1 MDEKGFFSALWV
13 KRFGRWRVKTP
24 RIIQKVTERKMK
36 KRLLMTLM
44 TVAVA
49 MVAMAQRAITGKVI
63 ENDSQDPVPQTTV
76 RLLKTDS
83 TLVKGALTNQEGQF
97 SLQAPS
103 AGRYI
108 VQVTCVGF
116 KTYTKR
122 VNVSGDKNVQLG
134 TIALSPDAIMLKG
147 ATVTGNAAKV
157 TVKAD
162 TFVYNASAYRT
173 PEGSV
178 VEELVRRLPGAQ
190 VDDDGKVTING
201 QEVKKILIDGKEFM
215 TGDTKTAMKNLP
227 TSIVERVR
235 AYNQKSDQAR
245 VTGID
250 DGEEETV
257 LDFGVKKGMNRGQML
272 NVNLGAGTQDRYS
285 NRAFGGTQSENLKA
299 FGMMSAN
306 NVNDMGFPGGGGG
319 RFGGGRQ
326 GLTATKM
333 VGFNLNYEI
342 PKKLILDGSVR
353 WNHSDG
359 DAYVLKSTENFL
371 DGSTSTFGNS
381 RNQNYTRS
389 NNWDMRMRL
398 EWTPDTMTNIMFR
411 PQFTYGSNDGLSKG
425 YSLTF
430 DTDPYEY
437 GSDPLDNTTLQEK
450 MRQLGYFKNRNNDT
464 SLSYSDSKSAGARLQ
479 MNRKLSASGRNVTLT
494 LAGNYGDGM
503 SKSFTNNMVE
513 YFQLVNSAGSDS
525 TYQANRYAVTPTT
538 NWNYSVKALYS
549 EPILPRT
556 YLQFSYQYQY
566 KYSKSDR
573 GTYDLSN
580 VGADFFNVNAAYRGW
595 DNYLDLLGNASLDS
609 YRDSKL
615 SRYSEY
621 KNYIHTADVMLR
633 VVRNDYNLN
642 VGVQVVP
649 QKSHFIQDYQNL
661 HADTTRTVTNITPTA
676 DFRWKISQ
684 LSQLRFTYRGR
695 TSQPSMSD
703 LLDIT
708 DDSNPLNVQKG
719 NPGLKPS
726 FTQNFRLFYNNYIQN
741 HQRSIMAHVNFS
753 MTDNSI
759 SNMVTYD
766 KTTGGRTT
774 RPENINGNWNA
785 SGMFMFNTALDSAAF
800 FNVNT
805 FTTVNYSNSVGYVS
819 VDQADSQKSTTRT
832 MTLGERLATSY
843 RNDWLEIELNGSLN
857 YMRARSE
864 LQSSNNLDTWT
875 YSYGASLMLTA
886 PWGTQLSSGLN
897 MNSRRGFND
906 SSMNTNELIWN
917 AQVSQSFLRG
927 NALTVSLQLYD
938 ILHQQSTFSRTV
950 NAMQR
955 ADTEY
960 NAITN
965 YAMLTAS
972 YRLNVFGG
980 KSSMRGGRDGGR
992 DGRRG
997 PGFGGPGG
1005 GPGGPGGGPGFGGP
1019 RRF

>member
-1 MDEKGFFSALWV
+1 
-13 KRFGRWRVKTP
+13 
-24 RIIQKVTERKMK
+24 
-36 KRLLMTLM
+36 MTLM
-44 TVAVA
+44 TVTIAII
-49 MVAMAQRAITGKVI
+49 AMAQRSITGKVI
-63 ENDSQDPVPQTTV
+63 ENDSQDPVAQTTV

-83 TLVKGALTNQEGQF
+83 TMVKGVLTDLNGQF
-97 SLQAPS
+97 SLKAP
-103 AGRYI
+103 ATGRYI
-108 VQVTCVGF
+108 IQVTCVGF

-122 VNVSGDKNVQLG
+122 INVTADKNVALG

-147 ATVTGNAAKV
+147 ATVTGHAAKV

-190 VDDDGKVTING
+190 VDDSGKITING
-201 QEVKKILIDGKEFM
+201 KEVKKILIDGKEFM

-235 AYNQKSDQAR
+235 AYDQKSDQAR

-257 LDFGVKKGMNRGQML
+257 LDFGVKKGMNHGQML
-272 NVNLGAGTQDRYS
+272 NVNLGAGTKDRYS
-285 NRAFGGTQSENLKA
+285 NRAFGGTQSKDLKA

-342 PKKLILDGSVR
+342 PDKLILDGSVR

-371 DGSTSTFGNS
+371 SGTVSTFGNS

-389 NNWDMRMRL
+389 NNWDVRMRL
-398 EWTPDTMTNIMFR
+398 EWTPDSMTNIMFR

-430 DTDPYEY
+430 DEDPYTY
-437 GSDPLDNTTLQEK
+437 GNDPLNNDELVEA
-450 MRQLGYFKNRNNDT
+450 MRNDGLVKNRNNDN
-464 SLSYSDSKSAGARLQ
+464 SLSYSDSKNAGAKLQ
-479 MNRKLSASGRNVTLT
+479 MNRKLSANGRNVTLT
-494 LAGNYGDGM
+494 LGGNYGDGM
-503 SKSFTNNMVE
+503 SKSFTNSMVE
-513 YFQLVNSAGSDS
+513 YFQLLNSAGSDS

-538 NWNYSVKALYS
+538 NWNYSIKALYS
-549 EPILPRT
+549 EPILPKT

-580 VGADFFNVNAAYRGW
+580 INANFFDVDADYRQW
-595 DNYLDLLGNASLDS
+595 DSYLSFLGNASLDN
-609 YRDSKL
+609 YRDNKL

-633 VVRNDYNLN
+633 VIRKDYNFN

-649 QKSHFIQDYQNL
+649 QKSHFVQDYQSV
-661 HADTTRTVTNITPTA
+661 HTDTTRTVTNVTPTA
-676 DFRWKISQ
+676 DFRWKISK
-684 LSQLRFTYRGR
+684 LSQLRFTYRGS
-695 TSQPSMSD
+695 TTQPSMTD

-708 DDSNPLNVQKG
+708 DDSNPLNVKKG

-741 HQRSIMAHVNFS
+741 HQRSIMAHLMFS
-753 MTDNSI
+753 TTDNSI

-766 KTTGGRTT
+766 KTTGGQTT

-785 SGMFMFNTALDSAAF
+785 FGMFMFNTAIDTAAY

-819 VDQADSQKSTTRT
+819 VDKADSQKSTTRT
-832 MTLGERLATSY
+832 MNLGERIAASY
-843 RNDWLEIELNGSLN
+843 RNDWFELELNGSLS
-857 YMRARSE
+857 YMHARSK
-864 LQSSNNLDTWT
+864 LQANNNLDTWT
-875 YSYGASLMLTA
+875 FSYGASLMLTA

-917 AQVSQSFLRG
+917 AQLSQSFLRG

-972 YRLNVFGG
+972 YRLNIFGG
-980 KSSMRGGRDGGR
+980 KSSMRGPRDNRRGM
-992 DGRRG
+992 RG
-997 PGFGGPGG
+997 PGFGGPGH
-1005 GPGGPGGGPGFGGP
+1005 GPGGGFGGP

>member
-1 MDEKGFFSALWV
+1 
-13 KRFGRWRVKTP
+13 
-24 RIIQKVTERKMK
+24 MK
-36 KRLLMTLM
+36 KRILTTLM
-44 TVAVA
+44 AVAVA

-83 TLVKGALTNQEGQF
+83 TLVKGVLTNQEGRF
-97 SLQAPS
+97 SMQAPS
-103 AGRYI
+103 AGHYI

-116 KTYTKR
+116 KPYAKR
-122 VNVSGDKNVQLG
+122 ISVAADKNVALG

-190 VDDDGKVTING
+190 VSDDGTVTING
-201 QEVKKILIDGKEFM
+201 KEVKKILIDGKEFM

-235 AYNQKSDQAR
+235 AYDQKSDQAR

-285 NRAFGGTQSENLKA
+285 NRAFGGTQSESLKA

-342 PKKLILDGSVR
+342 PKTLILDGSVR

-359 DAYVLKSTENFL
+359 DAHVLKSTENFL

-381 RNQNYTRS
+381 SNRNYTRS
-389 NNWDMRMRL
+389 NNWDVRMRL

-411 PQFTYGSNDGLSKG
+411 PQFTYGSNDGLSDG
-425 YSLTF
+425 RSLTF
-430 DTDPYEY
+430 DADPYEY
-437 GSDPLDNTTLQEK
+437 GSDPLNNSTTLEK
-450 MRQLGYFKNRNNDT
+450 MMALGYVKNRNKDT

-513 YFQLVNSAGSDS
+513 YFQLVNSAGNDS

-573 GTYDLSN
+573 GTYDLSH
-580 VGADFFNVNAAYRGW
+580 VDADFFNVNAAYRGW
-595 DNYLDLLGNASLDS
+595 GSYLDLLGNASLDS

-649 QKSHFIQDYQNL
+649 QKSHFVQDYQNL

-676 DFRWKISQ
+676 DFRWKISD

-708 DDSNPLNVQKG
+708 DDRNPVKVQKG
-719 NPGLKPS
+719 NP
-726 FTQNFRLFYNNYIQN
+726 
-741 HQRSIMAHVNFS
+741 
-753 MTDNSI
+753 
-759 SNMVTYD
+759 
-766 KTTGGRTT
+766 
-774 RPENINGNWNA
+774 
-785 SGMFMFNTALDSAAF
+785 
-800 FNVNT
+800 
-805 FTTVNYSNSVGYVS
+805 
-819 VDQADSQKSTTRT
+819 
-832 MTLGERLATSY
+832 
-843 RNDWLEIELNGSLN
+843 
-857 YMRARSE
+857 
-864 LQSSNNLDTWT
+864 
-875 YSYGASLMLTA
+875 
-886 PWGTQLSSGLN
+886 
-897 MNSRRGFND
+897 
-906 SSMNTNELIWN
+906 
-917 AQVSQSFLRG
+917 
-927 NALTVSLQLYD
+927 
-938 ILHQQSTFSRTV
+938 
-950 NAMQR
+950 
-955 ADTEY
+955 
-960 NAITN
+960 
-965 YAMLTAS
+965 
-972 YRLNVFGG
+972 
-980 KSSMRGGRDGGR
+980 
-992 DGRRG
+992 
-997 PGFGGPGG
+997 
-1005 GPGGPGGGPGFGGP
+1005 
-1019 RRF
+1019 